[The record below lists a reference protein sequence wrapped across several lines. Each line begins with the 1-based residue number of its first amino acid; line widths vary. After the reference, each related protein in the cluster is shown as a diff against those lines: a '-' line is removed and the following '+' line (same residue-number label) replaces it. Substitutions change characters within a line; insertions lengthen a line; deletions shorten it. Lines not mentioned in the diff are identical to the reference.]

1 MWSEETES
9 LRRDG
14 SWSLGQGDC
23 DDASLVH
30 QAHQGSAAEDRCRVL
45 QSLQ

>member
-14 SWSLGQGDC
+14 PWSLGQGDC
-23 DDASLVH
+23 DDASLV
-30 QAHQGSAAEDRCRVL
+30 QAHQGSAAEDRCRAL